1 MSITHTFLDKNG
13 YKVTKKLTPLQ
24 AIRQNCMECSGFQ
37 YSVVADCH
45 IIHCPLWPF
54 RSGKSG
60 MKKDL
65 SDEQKK
71 AMSDRMKKLHT
82 KKP

>member
-1 MSITHTFLDKNG
+1 MAIEHTFLDKRG
-13 YKVTKKLTPLQ
+13 YKITKKLTPLQ

-45 IIHCPLWPF
+45 IEHCPLWPF

-60 MKKDL
+60 MKRDL

-82 KKP
+82 KKA